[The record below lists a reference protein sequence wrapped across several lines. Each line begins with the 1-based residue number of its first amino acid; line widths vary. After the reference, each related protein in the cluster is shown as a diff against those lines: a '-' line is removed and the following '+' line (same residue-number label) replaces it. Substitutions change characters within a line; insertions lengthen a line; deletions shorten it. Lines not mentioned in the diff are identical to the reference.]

1 MRENEVERGRIEKEE
16 KWIREEDEEQI
27 EKSHVRLRD

>member
-1 MRENEVERGRIEKEE
+1 MRKREVERGRIEKEE